1 MLNCVDVKVEEE
13 VRKADVLD
21 ALNCA
26 KAVGLGRRDYLV
38 VHLTWSNFDVALQYL
53 ECFARNS

>member
-38 VHLTWSNFDVALQYL
+38 DAVKFRCRVAIPRMLCQK
-53 ECFARNS
+53 FMI